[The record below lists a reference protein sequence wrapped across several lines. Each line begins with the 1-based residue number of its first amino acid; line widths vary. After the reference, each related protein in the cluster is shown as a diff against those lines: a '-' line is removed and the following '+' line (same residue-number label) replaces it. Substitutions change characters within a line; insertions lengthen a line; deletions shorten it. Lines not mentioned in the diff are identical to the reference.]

1 MQPVRK
7 TILKK
12 NIEESM
18 QKNKFSFQNIFEK
31 YGIVF
36 VLILMIVLMSIAK
49 PSFRTM
55 NNFLNI
61 LTQSSIYGILAL
73 GMTLVII
80 SKGIDLSVGSILGL
94 SAVIAA
100 SLGQSMTA
108 SNKYFPNMG
117 ELPIIIPVIAALL
130 VGSLCGAINGGLI
143 AFTGIPAFIA
153 TLGMTTIARGF
164 AYIYTDGKPISTLT
178 PAFKFIGQGK
188 ILGIPMPAVIYL
200 IMIIITWVL
209 LNNTRFGKRVYAVG
223 GNINAAE
230 VSGVNVKKMLFLIYT
245 YMGLLAGISA
255 VVSTGRMVSAQPGLA
270 AGYEL
275 TAIASTTIGGTSHS
289 GGIGTVWGAVVGAL
303 VLAVMRNGM
312 TILGIHSYWQQIVEG
327 LVIIIAVILDMR
339 KNARKK

>member
-1 MQPVRK
+1 ME
-7 TILKK
+7 KK
-12 NIEESM
+12 
-18 QKNKFSFQNIFEK
+18 KFDLRNLFEK
-31 YGIVF
+31 YGMVF
-36 VLILMIVLMSIAK
+36 VLILMIVAMSIVK
-49 PSFRTM
+49 PSFRTV

-61 LTQSSIYGILAL
+61 LTQTSIYGILAL

-94 SAVIAA
+94 SAVVAA
-100 SLGQSMTA
+100 SLGQSAAA
-108 SNKYFPNMG
+108 SHKYYESLGDLTIFI
-117 ELPIIIPVIAALL
+117 PILAALL
-130 VGSLCGAINGGLI
+130 FGALCGAINGGLI

-188 ILGIPMPAVIYL
+188 VLGIPMPVLIYL
-200 IMIIITWVL
+200 AMIIVTWIL
-209 LNNTRFGKRVYAVG
+209 LNNTRFGKHVYAVG

-230 VSGVNVKKMLFLIYT
+230 VSGVNVKKIILLVYT
-245 YMGLLAGISA
+245 YMGLLAGIA
-255 VVSTGRMVSAQPGLA
+255 AIVSTGRMVSAQPGLA
-270 AGYEL
+270 VGYEL

-289 GGIGTVWGAVVGAL
+289 GGIGTIWGAVVGAL
-303 VLAVMRNGM
+303 VLSVMRNAM

-327 LVIIIAVILDMR
+327 MVIIIAVILDMR